1 MSISIS
7 ARSKLCAATLVEF
20 IISLSVG
27 LVVATALVSFMMYT
41 GFSFA
46 GIMNYI
52 ELESQSGRTLDNMIA
67 DVREAKTLTDYASNR
82 LVFTTTTTNT
92 LAFDYDPAAR
102 TLTRTKDKV
111 TTTLLTECDSLNFSI
126 FQRTPYATNLY
137 QLYPTT
143 LAATNCKAVQVK
155 WTCSRKILGAR
166 MNTETVQSTKIVLRN

>member
-67 DVREAKTLTDYASNR
+67 DVRMQMRCLAVRANR
-82 LVFTTTTTNT
+82 VN
-92 LAFDYDPAAR
+92 
-102 TLTRTKDKV
+102 
-111 TTTLLTECDSLNFSI
+111 
-126 FQRTPYATNLY
+126 
-137 QLYPTT
+137 
-143 LAATNCKAVQVK
+143 
-155 WTCSRKILGAR
+155 
-166 MNTETVQSTKIVLRN
+166 